1 VAGVASLDPRLPLFQ
16 LLPLLPAQ
24 PPPLRAVSCDVC
36 ASTHVEMG
44 TRPPPAFAQATLD
57 VVADPLGEAKAAAA
71 SASSSVASIGSRLRP
86 TAALIEAATMDSTA
100 QPSAADVAELLRTGK
115 QGAAA
120 GTQRPR
126 ALKKRSAG
134 SICACT
140 RSCTLAARDRASR
153 VRVRVPVGLSVWLAG
168 WAGWLAVCL
177 PVCLSCVAWRDS
189 SRRDGGGRARA
200 HGAAV
205 RAPGAR
211 GRGGQAQ
218 DAQPGD
224 AARARGQRCGAAS
237 VASF

>member
-1 VAGVASLDPRLPLFQ
+1 
-16 LLPLLPAQ
+16 
-24 PPPLRAVSCDVC
+24 
-36 ASTHVEMG
+36 MG

-153 VRVRVPVGLSVWLAG
+153 GSCACACARVRVPVGLSVWLAG

-224 AARARGQRCGAAS
+224 AARARGQRRGAAS

>member
-1 VAGVASLDPRLPLFQ
+1 
-16 LLPLLPAQ
+16 
-24 PPPLRAVSCDVC
+24 
-36 ASTHVEMG
+36 MG

-140 RSCTLAARDRASR
+140 RSCTLAARARASR
-153 VRVRVPVGLSVWLAG
+153 GSCACACACACRSVCLSVCLSGWLAG
-168 WAGWLAVCL
+168 LAGWLSACLSVCL
-177 PVCLSCVAWRDS
+177 AWR
-189 SRRDGGGRARA
+189 GGT
-200 HGAAV
+200 
-205 RAPGAR
+205 AR
-211 GRGGQAQ
+211 GATAV
-218 DAQPGD
+218 DAH
-224 AARARGQRCGAAS
+224 ALMELLCARLGHEAVAVKLKTLNLAMQLAREGNAVVRRPLRP
-237 VASF
+237 FRRPF

>member
-1 VAGVASLDPRLPLFQ
+1 
-16 LLPLLPAQ
+16 
-24 PPPLRAVSCDVC
+24 
-36 ASTHVEMG
+36 MG

-153 VRVRVPVGLSVWLAG
+153 GSCACACACACACRSVCLSGWLGWLAG
-168 WAGWLAVCL
+168 WL
-177 PVCLSCVAWRDS
+177 PACLSVLRGVAGQLAARRRWTRTRSWSCCARAWGTRPWRSS
-189 SRRDGGGRARA
+189 SRRSTWRCSSRARA
-200 HGAAV
+200 TPWCGV
-205 RAPGAR
+205 RCVLLG
-211 GRGGQAQ
+211 GRF
-218 DAQPGD
+218 D
-224 AARARGQRCGAAS
+224 
-237 VASF
+237 